1 LIYTYYEQ
9 CNSFIKLTDKESNIF
24 HQSSKKNEIY
34 PIIFFYEKL
43 RQHYPNKNIL
53 NFTNNQGMTPLHYAS
68 RCGNKNVLEVLIDYG
83 SDINQTDFEGNTV
96 LHHAVRSSNF
106 YIII

>member
-1 LIYTYYEQ
+1 
-9 CNSFIKLTDKESNIF
+9 
-24 HQSSKKNEIY
+24 
-34 PIIFFYEKL
+34 
-43 RQHYPNKNIL
+43 
-53 NFTNNQGMTPLHYAS
+53 MTPLHYAS